1 MALMPEFAVREEPN
15 KLFVLLNDRTYIEA
29 IHGTPDE
36 LANILCGRTH
46 WFCGLAGLIKTSGIS
61 AAAYLSGI
69 EVAEEQ
75 RGRGIGTAMLRAV
88 LDRLR
93 QLSIPEI
100 YLHAASPA
108 SADFFAR
115 EGFMRVTCCM
125 EDVFP
130 VMKLTLG
137 TARASLGADVPDPA
151 GDWEIVDMVRAIA
164 DPIIT
169 MKPEW
174 GIPDWLKEHIHT
186 DRMIQNLKAAK
197 EGKRP
202 DMAIDSEAF
211 AYLMT
216 ASLEAPFDSDWTAL
230 YLWLGWR
237 VAGKKMEK
245 LFGKPAE
252 ILTDYQQRLL
262 DDLKRWLWTERL
274 RSTKRG
280 GGR

>member
-1 MALMPEFAVREEPN
+1 MALMPEIAVQEEPN

-164 DPIIT
+164 
-169 MKPEW
+169 
-174 GIPDWLKEHIHT
+174 
-186 DRMIQNLKAAK
+186 KAAK